1 MQHGKSLPEKRDS
14 WLAGAWEF
22 FEALRPVLAVLPFVG
37 KYFRD
42 TRVKRYIKPKYTIE
56 TFFEELNRRE
66 VQYVVL
72 RWFEELPRIEPGEDI
87 DLLLKGEDLGKV
99 RDLFWPFKDGIQVDL
114 YTDDGRCN
122 YNGAFYY
129 PPVVSQEILENR
141 VAGKAGAFRPDSMRY
156 FLSLSYH
163 AVYHKHEKSGL
174 PYRGSVFFENATS
187 PEHPYQE
194 ILGRLARENN
204 VQVEITLEN
213 LDSLLREKQW
223 APGPDLL
230 RKLSS
235 SFPGSRWLKLLCR
248 IAESRLEE
256 GDENIESPVEKL
268 LKETFLKELHLGS
281 NHPGLTEALDRL
293 AAEYRRRG
301 KEREAKQLSRR
312 VLKIWEEAFV
322 PEYGWRHLLS
332 DLFGGELTRV
342 RPPLKFKEETVLQ
355 LTPDH
360 LLGTGDNRSC
370 YAYPGDPS
378 RCIKVD
384 KPWNEGFHNTPRK
397 RVKKALM
404 PWLADFSSNREEARF
419 YRTKALELGEEFYR
433 FAPRCYGIVLTNLG
447 PGLVFERIRN
457 SDGSYAQ
464 PLGVFLRRFPE
475 QARSLANLVD
485 CFVADLRRKRLSLF
499 IWDER
504 NLYVRCD
511 DQQRADHL
519 VAIDWKSEGRPNN
532 DLPLTSIFPALAAWK
547 MEKEARNLIKRI
559 LTVWSG
565 REHGASADALIVP
578 EGVHSNL

>member
-1 MQHGKSLPEKRDS
+1 MGRPKKRPT
-14 WLAGAWEF
+14 F
-22 FEALRPVLAVLPFVG
+22 C
-37 KYFRD
+37 
-42 TRVKRYIKPKYTIE
+42 VKRAFP
-56 TFFEELNRRE
+56 
-66 VQYVVL
+66 L
-72 RWFEELPRIEPGEDI
+72 R
-87 DLLLKGEDLGKV
+87 
-99 RDLFWPFKDGIQVDL
+99 
-114 YTDDGRCN
+114 
-122 YNGAFYY
+122 
-129 PPVVSQEILENR
+129 NR
-141 VAGKAGAFRPDSMRY
+141 VDETERSGTATNCVRQA
-156 FLSLSYH
+156 SLMDIEDQ
-163 AVYHKHEKSGL
+163 K
-174 PYRGSVFFENATS
+174 
-187 PEHPYQE
+187 Q
-194 ILGRLARENN
+194 RLR
-204 VQVEITLEN
+204 
-213 LDSLLREKQW
+213 SL
-223 APGPDLL
+223 
-230 RKLSS
+230 
-235 SFPGSRWLKLLCR
+235 
-248 IAESRLEE
+248 
-256 GDENIESPVEKL
+256 
-268 LKETFLKELHLGS
+268 ELHLDS
-281 NHPGLTEALDRL
+281 NHPGLIETMDCL

-301 KEREAKQLSRR
+301 ERKKEAKQLSRR
-312 VLKIWEEAFV
+312 VLKFWEEAFV
-322 PEYGWRHLLS
+322 PAYGWRHFLS
-332 DLFGGELTRV
+332 DLFGDEVTRV
-342 RPPLKFKEETVLQ
+342 RPPLKFTEETVLQ

-360 LLGTGDNRSC
+360 LLGTGDNRFC

-447 PGLVFERIRN
+447 PGLVFERVRN

-485 CFVADLRRKRLSLF
+485 CFVAELRRKRLSLF

-532 DLPLTSIFPALAAWK
+532 DLPLTSIFHALAAWK
-547 MEKEARNLIKRI
+547 MEKEARNLKKRI

-565 REHGASADALIVP
+565 REQGASADALIVP